1 MTTDNI
7 ITLCGII
14 ATLASLIGG
23 AAVGLAFKNQGR
35 ISVLETNAEAQEGF
49 VARVATLEA
58 NAENHAE
65 MIREHRQESKDFRK
79 ALEQNTLAI
88 SELTTLIKHK
98 L

>member
-1 MTTDNI
+1 MTTGDMI
-7 ITLCGII
+7 AAGALVVGILGI
-14 ATLASLIGG
+14 QGLIFGYISKLYSSVEVLKAS
-23 AAVGLAFKNQGR
+23 VKKHD
-35 ISVLETNAEAQEGF
+35 GF
-49 VARVATLEA
+49 VSRVATLEA

-65 MIREHRQESKDFRK
+65 MIKEHKQESKDFRR